1 MTADLGKL
9 LINLATAFP
18 VATQLVTILIAIAGL
33 IIVARGLGHAYALA
47 IGPGR
52 REITSL
58 GVVAMLL
65 IGGAM
70 VSMPF
75 LLWKSGNTFVLG
87 GTGQTTIFS
96 YVRPDV
102 GSSTYCQGI
111 NAVVVLFFFLIG
123 VTAIYRGFLVLY
135 QISAGHRRTGTGE
148 AATFLIAGTVCF
160 FIIDAGNLVD
170 HTLGLKIGIEN
181 ICQML
186 DAPGGQP

>member
-33 IIVARGLGHAYALA
+33 VIVARGLGDAYATA

-52 REITSL
+52 RETTPL
-58 GVVAMLL
+58 GAVAKLL

-70 VSMPF
+70 VTMPF
-75 LLWKSGNTFVLG
+75 LLWKAGNTFVLG

-102 GSSTYCQGI
+102 GGSSYCQGI
-111 NAVVVLFFFLIG
+111 DAVVVLFFFFMG

-135 QISAGHRRTGTGE
+135 HMSAGSRRAGTGE
-148 AATFLIAGTVCF
+148 AATFLIAGTICF
-160 FIIDAGNLVD
+160 FIIDAGNLVG

-186 DAPGGQP
+186 DGSGGQP